1 MLELLGRGLVFLGG
15 MLLVCATLLSAIK
28 SLVLPRSSPDW
39 LSRFV
44 FRYLRRLFRLGLRA
58 VRTYSQ
64 RDRIMAYY
72 APVGMILLLPVWLSL
87 VAIGYTAMFWAIGS
101 PTLLDAFMLSG
112 SSLLTLGFRSHGGFV
127 FSVLEF
133 TEATIGL
140 MLVALLIAYLP
151 SMYAAFSRRETA
163 VTLLEVRAGSPP
175 SAVEMIS
182 RFNRIHGLA
191 RLSET
196 WQIWETW
203 FAEVQESHTT
213 LAALVFFRSPH
224 PDKSWVTASGAVL
237 DAASLVLSSVD
248 IPYDP
253 RAALCIRAGYLCL
266 RQIADFFGFQH
277 PANPHYPADP
287 ITVTREEFDAA
298 LSELA
303 QQGVPLMADREQA
316 WADFA
321 GWRVN
326 YDRVLITLADLTMA
340 PDAPWSGTRRLPE
353 SYPLSIREGWFQSK
367 KNNKGI

>member
-1 MLELLGRGLVFLGG
+1 MLELLGRGVVFTGG
-15 MLLVCATLLSAIK
+15 ILLVGATLLSAIK
-28 SLVLPRSSPDW
+28 SILLPRSAPDG

-44 FRYLRRLFRLGLRA
+44 FRYLRRIFRLGLRA
-58 VRTYSQ
+58 VRTYSR

-87 VAIGYTAMFWAIGS
+87 VAVGYTAVYWALGS
-101 PTLLDAFMLSG
+101 SSLLDAFLLSG
-112 SSLLTLGFRSHGGFV
+112 SSLLTLGFRSNESFI
-127 FSVLEF
+127 FSVFEF

-175 SAVEMIS
+175 SAVELIS
-182 RFNRIHGLA
+182 RYSRIHGLE

-196 WQIWETW
+196 WQTWEIW
-203 FAEVQESHTT
+203 FAEVQESHTA
-213 LAALVFFRSPH
+213 LAALVFFRSPQ

-237 DAASLVLSSVD
+237 DAASLVLSSLD

-277 PANPHYPADP
+277 PTNPHYPADP
-287 ITVTREEFDAA
+287 ITVTRAEYDAA
-298 LSELA
+298 LSELE
-303 QQGVPLMADREQA
+303 QQGVPLVADREQA
-316 WADFA
+316 WSDFA

-326 YDRVLITLADLTMA
+326 YDRVLVTLADLTMA
-340 PDAPWSGTRRLPE
+340 PDAPWSGSRRLPE
-353 SYPLSIREGWFQSK
+353 SYPLSIREGWFLTK
-367 KNNKGI
+367 KH